1 MGFTPVT
8 NYSKNKTSGLFED
21 GSDQQR
27 AEYTFNLGSGWTPN
41 GYDKDKTSVLLQ
53 NGGEEQR
60 AVVTWN
66 LGGEG
71 GGGTGDYND
80 LENKPAID
88 GVTLESTTTK
98 ADLGLSR
105 VYKYKGSVATY
116 ADLAN
121 IQNPD
126 EGDVWNVEE
135 NDKNYAWTG
144 TSWDDIGGILP
155 VDNAMSTSSENP
167 VQNKVITN
175 AINGKEDKLTIT
187 NSSSSTLS
195 VTLANNTL
203 YNNTNSAL
211 STLTVTNPVS
221 PTVDFLAQ
229 VNFTSGA
236 TATTVTPNANIVYVG
251 DNVNENVGFVPRSN
265 CRYTVIYV
273 YDGSRVRGVVQG
285 VSL

>member
-1 MGFTPVT
+1 MAFTPTT
-8 NYSKNKTSGLFED
+8 NYSKNKTSGLFAD
-21 GSDQQR
+21 GSDEQR
-27 AEYTFNLGSGWTPN
+27 AEYTFALGSGWTPDS
-41 GYDKDKTSVLLQ
+41 YDRDRTSVLLH
-53 NGGEEQR
+53 NGGDEQR

-66 LGGEG
+66 LGGS

-88 GVTLESTTTK
+88 GVTLTSSTTK

-144 TSWDDIGGILP
+144 TAWDDIGGILP
-155 VDNAMSTSSENP
+155 VDSALSTTSENP
-167 VQNKVITN
+167 VQNKVVTLQKADKATLTN
-175 AINGKEDKLTIT
+175 VSGTT
-187 NSSSSTLS
+187 PS
-195 VTLANNTL
+195 VTLANNTIF
-203 YNNTNSAL
+203 TAT
-211 STLTVTNPVS
+211 STLTSLTLALPASNVN
-221 PTVDFLAQ
+221 DFVCQ
-229 VNFTSGA
+229 INFTSGS
-236 TATTVTPNANIVYVG
+236 TPTVIGGAAIKWLG
-251 DNVNENVGFVPRSN
+251 DNASETSFVPRAN
-265 CRYTVIYV
+265 CRYTIVFY
-273 YDGSRVRGVVQG
+273 YDGTNYRGMIQG